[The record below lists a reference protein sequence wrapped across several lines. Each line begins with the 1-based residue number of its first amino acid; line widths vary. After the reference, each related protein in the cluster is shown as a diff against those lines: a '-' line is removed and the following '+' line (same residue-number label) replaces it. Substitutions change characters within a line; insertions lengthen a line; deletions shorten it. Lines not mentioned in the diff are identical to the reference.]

1 MPGKLECPANIRAPS
16 SCPPTAPV
24 RENDI
29 CVVAGTYQSSLPL
42 AWILA
47 YTCCRQPVGLM
58 HPEPT
63 AALLAVGRRVYGS
76 RRARMRDQHLL
87 LLFYRN

>member
-1 MPGKLECPANIRAPS
+1 
-16 SCPPTAPV
+16 
-24 RENDI
+24 
-29 CVVAGTYQSSLPL
+29 
-42 AWILA
+42 
-47 YTCCRQPVGLM
+47 M